1 MGIHRFATLT
11 AVATFVLIFVGGL
24 VTSTGSGLAVP
35 DWPLSFGQVFPPM
48 VGGVLYEHGHRMV
61 AVSVGLLMTVLAIWI
76 WLKEPRT
83 WVRRLGVAALLAVI
97 LQGLLGGITVLYL
110 LPTAVSVAHAL
121 LAQAFFCLT
130 VVLAV
135 VTSPGWEALAG
146 RSVKK
151 GRPSLLGLCIVTTAL
166 VYGQILLGAVMRHTG
181 AGLAIPDFPLAFG
194 RFLPPI
200 STQAVLIHF
209 LHRVGAVA
217 VTVCVVW
224 TVALVA
230 SRYREEL
237 RLLRPALALLIL
249 LIVQIALGAFT
260 IWTGMA
266 VLPTTAHV
274 AGGAALLAT
283 SLILTLRSYRLLTP
297 THSLPLHG
305 GGVGRGW
312 RAADFLALTKPRVV
326 LMVLFTTLVGF
337 YLGSP
342 GTLDIALLLKT
353 LLGTAL
359 AAGGTIALNQYL
371 EREVDARMGRT
382 RLRPLP
388 DGRLR
393 PAEALTFGVTITA
406 TGLLYLTLAVNA
418 LAGLVTAVVVGSYV
432 FVYTPLKRKT
442 PLCSVVGAIPGALPP
457 VTGWAAARGELGL
470 GAWVLF
476 AILFLWQ
483 LPHSLAIASLY
494 RDDYARGGIRVL
506 PVVDP
511 EGGSTRRQIMSNC
524 LALLAV
530 GLLPSLIGLAG
541 SIYFFAALVLGV
553 GFLGCGILLALFPST
568 AAARR
573 LLLAS
578 LVYLPVLLVL
588 MALDKILF

>member
-1 MGIHRFATLT
+1 MGIHQWAILT
-11 AVATFVLIFVGGL
+11 AAATFGLIFVGGL

-35 DWPLSFGQVFPPM
+35 DWPLSFGQVFPPL

-61 AVSVGLLMTVLAIWI
+61 AASVGLLMMVLAIWI
-76 WLKEPRT
+76 WFKEPRA
-83 WVRRLGVAALLAVI
+83 WVRRLGVAALLTI
-97 LQGLLGGITVLYL
+97 LLQGLLGGITVLYH
-110 LPTAVSVAHAL
+110 LPTPVSVAHAL

-130 VVLAV
+130 VALAV
-135 VTSPGWEALAG
+135 VTSPRWEALAG
-146 RSVKK
+146 RSVRK
-151 GRPSLLGLCIVTTAL
+151 GRLSLLGGCVITTAV

-194 RFLPPI
+194 RLLPPI
-200 STQAVLIHF
+200 PTQAVLIHF
-209 LHRVGAVA
+209 LHRVGALV
-217 VTVCVVW
+217 VTVCVVG
-224 TVALVA
+224 TVALVIG
-230 SRYREEL
+230 RYRGESW
-237 RLLRPALALLIL
+237 LLHPALAMLIL

-297 THSLPLHG
+297 TRSLLLQG
-305 GGVGRGW
+305 GGRGW
-312 RAADFLALTKPRVV
+312 RGGDFLALTKPRVV
-326 LMVLFTTLVGF
+326 LMVLVTTLVGF

-342 GTLDIALLLKT
+342 GPLDIPLLLKT
-353 LLGTAL
+353 LFGTTL

-371 EREVDARMGRT
+371 EREVDARMDRT

-393 PAEALTFGVTITA
+393 PAEALAFGVSITA
-406 TGLLYLTLAVNA
+406 AGLLSLTLTVNA
-418 LAGLVTAVVVGSYV
+418 LAGLITAVIVGSYV

-483 LPHSLAIASLY
+483 LPHSLAIATLY

-506 PVVDP
+506 PVVDS
-511 EGGSTRRQIMSNC
+511 EGGRTRRQIVSNC

-530 GLLPSLIGLAG
+530 GFLPSLIGLAG
-541 SIYFFAALVLGV
+541 SIYFFTALLLGV

-568 AAARR
+568 TAARR

-578 LVYLPVLLVL
+578 LVYLPVLLLV
-588 MALDKILF
+588 MALDKIPF